1 MTFMKITVDFDH
13 CEVHGDCVVA
23 APEVFDIGD
32 DDDVVQLL
40 VEEPGEDLRD
50 KVELAVKMCPVA
62 AITLAG

>member
-1 MTFMKITVDFDH
+1 MKITVDFDH

-40 VEEPGEDLRD
+40 DAEPAEELRA
-50 KVELAVKMCPVA
+50 KVETAVKMCPVA
-62 AITLAG
+62 AIKLAG

>member
-1 MTFMKITVDFDH
+1 MKITVDFDH

-40 VEEPGEDLRD
+40 DQDPAEQLRD
-50 KVELAVKMCPVA
+50 KVELAVRMCPVA
-62 AITLAG
+62 AIKLAG